1 MALTDEQAISTIARH
16 LPVLDKRGKQFRK
29 LELYTT
35 GECPLPPAI
44 TKANVTKAYR
54 MLMQFAQ
61 TNYGRLVVKSAT
73 SRLQVGGVRTGDEQ
87 LDQVLWELW
96 QANRLDA
103 ESRRAHDTALTHGR
117 AFAIV
122 WPDQAGVP
130 QITYEDPSTALV
142 EYREGSRYDRV
153 SAVRR
158 WVDEDTG
165 IPHITLYTPDA
176 LYKFQGPGKGR
187 GEPGTKWERRI
198 VEDEKWPLENPYG
211 VVPVVELA
219 VNRKLNSGDR
229 YGVSH
234 GDFESVVGLLD
245 RINVLEFLRL
255 VIAFTAGFP
264 IRAVVG
270 DRILRDDSGD
280 PIAPYKLAVDQI
292 AQFEDP
298 NTKLVEIP
306 AADIKSFGEAIDHDV
321 ETLAGITQT
330 PSYYLRSVPIQNVS
344 ADAIIASDSPL
355 NARIEDHKPDLSEG
369 HEEILRVAAWMA
381 PERLVVSSAA
391 QVYWVNRE
399 ARSLAAKADAA
410 SKLAGT
416 MPWQFLAEQIFQL
429 DLDTIGRYET
439 QRAAEQLLAA
449 PPDPASL

>member
-1 MALTDEQAISTIARH
+1 MALTDEQALAKIAQH
-16 LPVLDKRGKQFRK
+16 LPVLDQRGKQFRR
-29 LELYTT
+29 LEQYVT

-44 TKANVTKAYR
+44 AKANVTKAYR

-61 TNYGRLVVKSAT
+61 TNYGRLIVKSAT
-73 SRLQVGGVRTGDEQ
+73 SRLQVGGIRTGDDQ
-87 LDQVLWELW
+87 LDSVLWDLW

-122 WPDQAGVP
+122 WPDGGVP
-130 QITYEDPSTALV
+130 GVTYEDPSTVLV

-158 WVDEDTG
+158 WVGADKK
-165 IPHITLYTPDA
+165 PYVTLYTPDT
-176 LYKFQGPGKGR
+176 LFKFVGESEGR
-187 GEPGTKWERRI
+187 GGPGTKWQVR
-198 VEDEKWPLENPYG
+198 DEGHVDNPFG

-219 VNRKLNSGDR
+219 VNRKLRSGDR
-229 YGVSH
+229 YGESY
-234 GDFESVVGLLD
+234 GDFEAVIGLLD

-264 IRAVVG
+264 IRAVIG
-270 DRILRDDSGD
+270 DKILRDDNGE

-298 NTKLVEIP
+298 NTKLEQIP
-306 AADIKSFGEAIDHDV
+306 AADVKGFGDAIDHDV

-369 HEEILRVAAWMA
+369 HEEILRVAALMVDG
-381 PERLVVSSAA
+381 RLEVPHAA
-391 QVYWVNRE
+391 QVYWVNKE

-410 SKLAGT
+410 AKLSGV
-416 MPWQFLAEQIFQL
+416 MPWQFTAEQVFQL
-429 DLDTIGRYET
+429 DQDTIARYET
-439 QRAAEQLLAA
+439 QRASEQLLVA
-449 PPDPASL
+449 PPDPAAL